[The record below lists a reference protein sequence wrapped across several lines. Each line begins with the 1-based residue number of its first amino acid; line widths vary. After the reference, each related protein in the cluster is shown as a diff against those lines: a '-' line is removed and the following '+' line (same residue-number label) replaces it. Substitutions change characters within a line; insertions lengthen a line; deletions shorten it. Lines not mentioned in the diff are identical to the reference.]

1 MPQDDD
7 EYQKGSLRQ
16 KIIQMLSCCCKS
28 RFAQLFERGID
39 SLMDQ
44 SGLADEILFLS
55 PDPLSPAAMFKKES
69 GGANKRQILFH
80 SRSIPVASLALAGI
94 FNPIIQIVCPV
105 GMVFSRNPLHVML
118 MCDAYHRS
126 SVELFIALG
135 VSYFVFVVAMSW
147 IWLRPQR
154 AALLFTVRCIDSN
167 RV

>member
-55 PDPLSPAAMFKKES
+55 PDPLSPAA
-69 GGANKRQILFH
+69 
-80 SRSIPVASLALAGI
+80 IPFFLLPIICLALK
-94 FNPIIQIVCPV
+94 
-105 GMVFSRNPLHVML
+105 
-118 MCDAYHRS
+118 Y
-126 SVELFIALG
+126 
-135 VSYFVFVVAMSW
+135 
-147 IWLRPQR
+147 
-154 AALLFTVRCIDSN
+154 AA
-167 RV
+167 